1 MGSKKKSAKSKLEER
16 FAQAWAEQCP
26 DLPQPAREYRFAA
39 RHVGQ
44 GPGVRQR
51 LKDAGL
57 RDWRFDFAWVVYGP
71 PERVPYIRFDGAVPN
86 VSASRR
92 RLIRVALEIEGG
104 TWGKV
109 IRCPHCYRSTG
120 KRGAG
125 GRHTRGGGFAGDVD
139 KYNSANDLG
148 WTVYRATSEHLKPGR
163 IEELV
168 AMLRRA
174 IGE

>member
-1 MGSKKKSAKSKLEER
+1 
-16 FAQAWAEQCP
+16 
-26 DLPQPAREYRFAA
+26 
-39 RHVGQ
+39 
-44 GPGVRQR
+44 
-51 LKDAGL
+51 
-57 RDWRFDFAWVVYGP
+57 
-71 PERVPYIRFDGAVPN
+71 
-86 VSASRR
+86 
-92 RLIRVALEIEGG
+92 LIRVALEIEGG

-109 IRCPHCYRSTG
+109 IRCPHCHRSTG

-139 KYNSANDLG
+139 KYNVATGMG
-148 WTVYRATSEHLKPGR
+148 WAIYRATSEHLKPGR